1 MLHLEKKKKRVKKKN
16 TTMWGLIIW
25 MTLLIKRDY
34 IKKPL
39 LNIYIYI
46 YESFD
51 NRLLVG
57 VEIKFL
63 KLR

>member
-1 MLHLEKKKKRVKKKN
+1 
-16 TTMWGLIIW
+16 MWDLIIGI
-25 MTLLIKRDY
+25 TLLVKREY
-34 IKKPL
+34 IKKPR

-46 YESFD
+46 YIYENFD

-57 VEIKFL
+57 VEFKYL

>member
-1 MLHLEKKKKRVKKKN
+1 
-16 TTMWGLIIW
+16 MWDLIIGI
-25 MTLLIKRDY
+25 TLLVKREY
-34 IKKPL
+34 IKKPC

-46 YESFD
+46 YENFD

-57 VEIKFL
+57 VEFKYL

>member
-1 MLHLEKKKKRVKKKN
+1 
-16 TTMWGLIIW
+16 MWGLIIW

-57 VEIKFL
+57 VEINFL